1 MSKTN
6 LAYDADLK
14 EQVSHV
20 EYDAHHPV
28 DLHDAALAGH
38 MATDERGN
46 PLVDIDEVAGKKL
59 ARKVSSWIGTSPG
72 HGAHRF
78 FRRSICISCPLSPCN
93 TYSPSSTEQI
103 SVTPD

>member
-38 MATDERGN
+38 LATDERGN
-46 PLVDIDEVAGKKL
+46 PLVEIDEVAGKKL
-59 ARKVSSWIGTSPG
+59 ARKVGFWLAALSSCMLI
-72 HGAHRF
+72 F
-78 FRRSICISCPLSPCN
+78 FADRYVYRPDRRLAVPVRLH
-93 TYSPSSTEQI
+93 
-103 SVTPD
+103 